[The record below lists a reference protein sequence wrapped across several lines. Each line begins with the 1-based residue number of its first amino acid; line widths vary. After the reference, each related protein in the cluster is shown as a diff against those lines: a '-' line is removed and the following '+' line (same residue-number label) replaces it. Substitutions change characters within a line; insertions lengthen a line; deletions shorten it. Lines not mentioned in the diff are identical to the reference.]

1 MQKRRAGKP
10 RKYPLDEMAVG
21 QSYVLRWTAENR
33 REQPLAYRR
42 VKNAIKQDRRR
53 YGRRFSI
60 RWVGDSLSG
69 GLQITRTA

>member
-1 MQKRRAGKP
+1 VGKP
-10 RKYPLDEMAVG
+10 RKYPLDQLEVG
-21 QSYVLRWTAENR
+21 QSYVLCWTVDNR
-33 REQPLAYRR
+33 KEQPLVYQR

-60 RWVGDSLSG
+60 RWVGHSLEG